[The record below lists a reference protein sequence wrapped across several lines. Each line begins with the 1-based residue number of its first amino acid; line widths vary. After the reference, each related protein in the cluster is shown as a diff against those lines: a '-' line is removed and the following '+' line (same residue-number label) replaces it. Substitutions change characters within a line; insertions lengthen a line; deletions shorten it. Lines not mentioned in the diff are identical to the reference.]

1 MTHNFAAA
9 CDVRL
14 QVNSI
19 TCYVH
24 LAMYIGYANWCCV
37 ACCVDIISSKTISCK
52 LYMFLLCCV
61 IMVLLH
67 ILQILS
73 SVLSSVMEYD
83 RSVYNTLWVVLC
95 DTLAVAPLT
104 VKARVLELAAS
115 MLRKTGFTMD
125 VKVWSLHI
133 CC

>member
-1 MTHNFAAA
+1 MMH
-9 CDVRL
+9 DMWMLLLVL
-14 QVNSI
+14 KP
-19 TCYVH
+19 Y
-24 LAMYIGYANWCCV
+24 LANYIHFCCAV
-37 ACCVDIISSKTISCK
+37 
-52 LYMFLLCCV
+52 L
-61 IMVLLH
+61 MVLPY

-104 VKARVLELAAS
+104 VKARVFELAAS
-115 MLRKTGFTMD
+115 VLRKTGFTMD
-125 VKVWSLHI
+125 VKVWSLHM